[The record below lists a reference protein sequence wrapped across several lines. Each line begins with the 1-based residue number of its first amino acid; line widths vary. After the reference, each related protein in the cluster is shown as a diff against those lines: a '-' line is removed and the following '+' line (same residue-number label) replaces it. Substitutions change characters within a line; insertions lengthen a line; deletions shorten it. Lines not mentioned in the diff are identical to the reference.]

1 VRNEECA
8 ASKPGLIGHRHM
20 RLISNAASSQ
30 QHSRCVSHPPL
41 ELKYSKHILYSIY
54 FVQNIHDE
62 LKIMQRIKNLTS
74 AYPLSATPATR
85 GGFPGVFPG
94 FSRLPQRHFQY
105 LNFDIFCI

>member
-1 VRNEECA
+1 
-8 ASKPGLIGHRHM
+8 
-20 RLISNAASSQ
+20 
-30 QHSRCVSHPPL
+30 
-41 ELKYSKHILYSIY
+41 
-54 FVQNIHDE
+54 VQNIHDE

-105 LNFDIFCI
+105 LNFDIFCIWRGHEQEGSVSRDMDNIASMQIGQK

>member
-1 VRNEECA
+1 MDHCRVRNEECA

-62 LKIMQRIKNLTS
+62 LKMMQRIKNLTS
-74 AYPLSATPATR
+74 AYPLSATPAM
-85 GGFPGVFPG
+85 
-94 FSRLPQRHFQY
+94 
-105 LNFDIFCI
+105 